1 MFTNL
6 CRKMWITLDSLKRDE
21 RGVTAIEYA
30 LMAAGVA
37 MLLALVVFNV
47 AEDDNWFKQ
56 IFKTMQDTVE
66 GEMTGGTGGGGEGSG
81 EPG

>member
-6 CRKMWITLDSLKRDE
+6 CAKLWVTLGNLKSDE

-37 MLLALVVFNV
+37 VVLAAILSNT
-47 AEDDNWFKQ
+47 DWFTS
-56 IFKTMQDTVE
+56 IFAK
-66 GEMTGGTGGGGEGSG
+66 MTGAVGESIDGINVPATG
-81 EPG
+81 PKQL